1 MMKSKYKN
9 ILFDLDGTITDSANG
24 ITNAVKYGIKKM
36 SDIYPELNIVLP
48 EDDILRK
55 FIGPPLDI
63 SFKKYIYDNQDKAME
78 FIKYYR
84 EDYNGNDGLFNCT
97 LYDGIYDLIK
107 TLYNNNFN
115 TYLATAKPLES
126 AVRIIKHFDLDKYF
140 TNMYGA
146 IFGGAIKN
154 KFDVLKE
161 ASLKEN
167 FNKNETIMIGDRID
181 DIEASKNM
189 GFDSIAVR
197 YGFGN
202 DEEFRDATYI
212 VNNTKE
218 ILDIIIT
225 K

>member
-1 MMKSKYKN
+1 MKSKYKN

-55 FIGPPLDI
+55 FIGPPLNI

-146 IFGGAIKN
+146 ILGGVIKN
-154 KFDVLKE
+154 KLDVLKE

-189 GFDSIAVR
+189 GFDSIAVK

-202 DEEFRDATYI
+202 DEEFRNATYI

-218 ILDIIIT
+218 ILEIIIS

>member
-1 MMKSKYKN
+1 MKSQYKN

-24 ITNAVKYGIKKM
+24 ITNAVKYGIHKM
-36 SDIYPELNIVLP
+36 REIYPDFNIKLP
-48 EDDILRK
+48 EDNVLRK
-55 FIGPPLDI
+55 FIGPPLDM

-107 TLYNNNFN
+107 TLYDNNFN

-146 IFGGAIKN
+146 ILGGAIKN
-154 KFDVLKE
+154 KLDVLKE

-202 DEEFRDATYI
+202 DEEFRNATYI

>member
-1 MMKSKYKN
+1 MKSKYKN

-107 TLYNNNFN
+107 TLYNNDFN

-146 IFGGAIKN
+146 ILGGAIKN
-154 KFDVLKE
+154 KLDVLKE

-189 GFDSIAVR
+189 GFDSIAVE

-202 DEEFRDATYI
+202 DEEFRDATYT

-218 ILDIIIT
+218 ILEIIIS

>member
-1 MMKSKYKN
+1 MKSKYKN
-9 ILFDLDGTITDSANG
+9 ILFDLVGTITDSANG

-36 SDIYPELNIVLP
+36 SEIYPNLNIVLP
-48 EDDILRK
+48 EDYILRK

-78 FIKYYR
+78 FVKYYR

-97 LYDGIYDLIK
+97 LYDGIYDLIR

-126 AVRIIKHFDLDKYF
+126 AVRIIRHFDLDKYF

-146 IFGGAIKN
+146 IFGGVIKN

-167 FNKNETIMIGDRID
+167 FNQNETIMIGDRID

-212 VNNTKE
+212 ADNTKQ

>member
-1 MMKSKYKN
+1 MKSKYKN

-63 SFKKYIYDNQDKAME
+63 SFKKYIYNNQDKAME

-146 IFGGAIKN
+146 ILGGAIKN
-154 KFDVLKE
+154 KLDVLKE

-189 GFDSIAVR
+189 GFDSIAVK

-202 DEEFRDATYI
+202 DEEFRDATYT

>member
-1 MMKSKYKN
+1 MKSKYKN

-107 TLYNNNFN
+107 TLYNNDFN

-146 IFGGAIKN
+146 ILGGAIKN
-154 KFDVLKE
+154 KLDVLKE

-189 GFDSIAVR
+189 GFDSIAVK

-202 DEEFRDATYI
+202 DEEFRNATYT

-218 ILDIIIT
+218 ILEIIIS

>member
-1 MMKSKYKN
+1 MKSKYKN

-146 IFGGAIKN
+146 ILGGAIKN
-154 KFDVLKE
+154 KLDVLKE

-189 GFDSIAVR
+189 GFDSIAVK

-202 DEEFRDATYI
+202 DEEFRDATYK

-218 ILDIIIT
+218 ILEIIIS

>member
-1 MMKSKYKN
+1 MKSKYKN

-36 SDIYPELNIVLP
+36 SDIYPDLNIVLP
-48 EDDILRK
+48 EDYTLRK

-63 SFKKYIYDNQDKAME
+63 SFKKYIYDNQDKAIE

-84 EDYNGNDGLFNCT
+84 EDYNGNNGLFNCT

-107 TLYNNNFN
+107 TLYNSNFN

-146 IFGGAIKN
+146 ILGGAIKN
-154 KFDVLKE
+154 KLDVLKE

-212 VNNTKE
+212 ADNTKD
-218 ILDIIIT
+218 ILNIIIA

>member
-1 MMKSKYKN
+1 MKSKYKN

-36 SDIYPELNIVLP
+36 SEIYPDLNIVLP
-48 EDDILRK
+48 EDNILRK

-84 EDYNGNDGLFNCT
+84 EDYNGNNGLFNCT

-107 TLYNNNFN
+107 TLYNSNFN

-146 IFGGAIKN
+146 ILGGAIKN
-154 KFDVLKE
+154 KLDVLKE

-212 VNNTKE
+212 ADNTKQ

>member
-1 MMKSKYKN
+1 MKSKYKN

-140 TNMYGA
+140 TNMYGS
-146 IFGGAIKN
+146 ILGGAIKN
-154 KFDVLKE
+154 KLDVLKE

-189 GFDSIAVR
+189 GFDSIAVK

-202 DEEFRDATYI
+202 DEEFRDATYT

>member
-1 MMKSKYKN
+1 MKSKYKN

-36 SDIYPELNIVLP
+36 SEIYPDLNIVLP
-48 EDDILRK
+48 EDDTLRK

-63 SFKKYIYDNQDKAME
+63 SFRKYIYDNQDKAME

-84 EDYNGNDGLFNCT
+84 EDYNGNNGLFNCT
-97 LYDGIYDLIK
+97 LYDDIYDLIK

-146 IFGGAIKN
+146 ILGGAIKN
-154 KFDVLKE
+154 KLDVLKE

-167 FNKNETIMIGDRID
+167 FKKNETIMIGDRID

-212 VNNTKE
+212 ADNTKD
-218 ILDIIIT
+218 ILNIIIA

>member
-1 MMKSKYKN
+1 MKSKYKN

-84 EDYNGNDGLFNCT
+84 EDYNGNNGLFNCT

-107 TLYNNNFN
+107 TLYNSNFN

-146 IFGGAIKN
+146 ILGGAIKN
-154 KFDVLKE
+154 KLDVLKE

-212 VNNTKE
+212 ADNTKD
-218 ILDIIIT
+218 ILNIIIA

>member
-1 MMKSKYKN
+1 MKSKYKN

-84 EDYNGNDGLFNCT
+84 EDYNGNNGLFNCT
-97 LYDGIYDLIK
+97 LYDGIYDLIR

-146 IFGGAIKN
+146 ILGGAIKN
-154 KFDVLKE
+154 KLDVLKE
-161 ASLKEN
+161 ASFKEN

-218 ILDIIIT
+218 ILDIIIA

>member
-1 MMKSKYKN
+1 MKSKYKN

-146 IFGGAIKN
+146 ILGGVIKN
-154 KFDVLKE
+154 KLDVLKE

-189 GFDSIAVR
+189 GFDSIAVK

-202 DEEFRDATYI
+202 DEEFRNATYI

-218 ILDIIIT
+218 ILEIIIS

>member
-1 MMKSKYKN
+1 MKSKYKN

-146 IFGGAIKN
+146 ILGGAIKN
-154 KFDVLKE
+154 KLDVLKE

-189 GFDSIAVR
+189 GFDSIAVK

-202 DEEFRDATYI
+202 DEEFRNATYI

-218 ILDIIIT
+218 ILDTIIT

>member
-1 MMKSKYKN
+1 MKSKYKN

-154 KFDVLKE
+154 KLDVLKE

-189 GFDSIAVR
+189 GFDSIAVK

-202 DEEFRDATYI
+202 DEEFRDATYT

-218 ILDIIIT
+218 ILDIIIS

>member
-1 MMKSKYKN
+1 MKSKYKN

-146 IFGGAIKN
+146 ILGGVIKN
-154 KFDVLKE
+154 KLDVLKE

-189 GFDSIAVR
+189 GFDSIAVK

-202 DEEFRDATYI
+202 DEEFRNATYI

>member
-1 MMKSKYKN
+1 MKSKYKN

-36 SDIYPELNIVLP
+36 SDIYPKLNIVLP

-146 IFGGAIKN
+146 ILGGAIKN
-154 KFDVLKE
+154 KLDVLKE

-189 GFDSIAVR
+189 GFDSIAVK

-202 DEEFRDATYI
+202 DEEFRDATYT

-218 ILDIIIT
+218 ILEIIIS

>member
-1 MMKSKYKN
+1 MKSKYKN

-107 TLYNNNFN
+107 TLYNNDFN

-146 IFGGAIKN
+146 ILGGAIKN
-154 KFDVLKE
+154 KLDVLKE

-181 DIEASKNM
+181 DIEASRNM

-212 VNNTKE
+212 ADNIKD
-218 ILDIIIT
+218 ILDIIIA

>member
-1 MMKSKYKN
+1 MKSKYKN

-146 IFGGAIKN
+146 ILGGAIKN
-154 KFDVLKE
+154 KLDVLKE

-189 GFDSIAVR
+189 GFDSIAVK

-202 DEEFRDATYI
+202 DEEFRDATYT
-212 VNNTKE
+212 VNNTKD
-218 ILDIIIT
+218 ILEIIIS

>member
-1 MMKSKYKN
+1 MKSKYKN
-9 ILFDLDGTITDSANG
+9 ILFDLDGTITDSADG
-24 ITNAVKYGIKKM
+24 ITNAVKYSIKKM
-36 SDIYPELNIVLP
+36 SEIYPDLNIILP
-48 EDDILRK
+48 EDYILRK

-84 EDYNGNDGLFNCT
+84 EDYNGNNGLFNCT
-97 LYDGIYDLIK
+97 LYDGIYDLIR
-107 TLYNNNFN
+107 TLYNNKFN

-146 IFGGAIKN
+146 ILGGAIKN
-154 KFDVLKE
+154 KLDVLKE

-218 ILDIIIT
+218 ILDIIIA

>member
-1 MMKSKYKN
+1 MKSKYKN

-146 IFGGAIKN
+146 ILGGAIKN
-154 KFDVLKE
+154 KLDVLKE

-189 GFDSIAVR
+189 GFDSIAVK

-202 DEEFRDATYI
+202 DEEFRNATYI

-218 ILDIIIT
+218 ILEIIIS

>member
-1 MMKSKYKN
+1 MKSKYKN

-146 IFGGAIKN
+146 ILGGAIKN
-154 KFDVLKE
+154 KLDVLKE
-161 ASLKEN
+161 ASFKEN

-202 DEEFRDATYI
+202 DEEFRDATYT

>member
-1 MMKSKYKN
+1 MKSKYKN

>member
-1 MMKSKYKN
+1 MKSKYKN

-36 SDIYPELNIVLP
+36 SEIYPDLNIVLP
-48 EDDILRK
+48 EDYTLRK

-84 EDYNGNDGLFNCT
+84 EDYNGNNGLFNCT
-97 LYDGIYDLIK
+97 LYEGIYDLIK
-107 TLYNNNFN
+107 TLYNSNFN

-146 IFGGAIKN
+146 ILGGAIKN
-154 KFDVLKE
+154 KLDVLKE

-212 VNNTKE
+212 ADNTKD
-218 ILDIIIT
+218 ILNIIIA

>member
-1 MMKSKYKN
+1 MKSKYKN

-107 TLYNNNFN
+107 TLYNNDFN

-146 IFGGAIKN
+146 ILGGAIKN
-154 KFDVLKE
+154 KLDVLKE

-189 GFDSIAVR
+189 GFDSIAVK

-202 DEEFRDATYI
+202 DEEFRNATYI

-218 ILDIIIT
+218 ILEIIIS

>member
-1 MMKSKYKN
+1 MKSKYKN

-48 EDDILRK
+48 EDNILRK

-107 TLYNNNFN
+107 TLYNNDFN

-146 IFGGAIKN
+146 ILGGAIKN
-154 KFDVLKE
+154 KLDVLKE

-189 GFDSIAVR
+189 GFDSIAVK

-202 DEEFRDATYI
+202 DEEFRNATYI

>member
-1 MMKSKYKN
+1 MKSKYKN

-126 AVRIIKHFDLDKYF
+126 AARIIKHFDLDKYF

-146 IFGGAIKN
+146 ILGGAIKN
-154 KFDVLKE
+154 KLDVLKE

-189 GFDSIAVR
+189 GFDSIAVK

-202 DEEFRDATYI
+202 DEEFRNATYI

>member
-1 MMKSKYKN
+1 MKSKYKN

-36 SDIYPELNIVLP
+36 SEIYPDLNIVLP
-48 EDDILRK
+48 EDNILRK

-63 SFKKYIYDNQDKAME
+63 SFKKYIYDDQDKAME

-146 IFGGAIKN
+146 ILGGAIKN
-154 KFDVLKE
+154 KLDVLKE

-212 VNNTKE
+212 ADNTKQ

>member
-1 MMKSKYKN
+1 MKSKYKN

-107 TLYNNNFN
+107 TLYNNDFN

-146 IFGGAIKN
+146 ILGGAIKN
-154 KFDVLKE
+154 KLDVLKE

-189 GFDSIAVR
+189 GFDSIAVK

-202 DEEFRDATYI
+202 DEEFRNATYI

-218 ILDIIIT
+218 ILEIIIT

>member
-1 MMKSKYKN
+1 MKSKYKN

-107 TLYNNNFN
+107 TLYNNDFN

-146 IFGGAIKN
+146 ILGGAIKN
-154 KFDVLKE
+154 KLDVLKE

-189 GFDSIAVR
+189 GFDSIAVK

-202 DEEFRDATYI
+202 DEEFRDATYT

-218 ILDIIIT
+218 ILEIIIS